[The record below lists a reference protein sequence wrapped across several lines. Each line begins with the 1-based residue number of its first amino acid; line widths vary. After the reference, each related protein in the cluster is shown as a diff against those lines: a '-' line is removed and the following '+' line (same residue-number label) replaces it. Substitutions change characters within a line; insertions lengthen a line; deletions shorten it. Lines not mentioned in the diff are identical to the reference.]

1 MSSKTTIGGNHAG
14 QNVDDPVPGTKALR
28 VLLVEDSD
36 TDAEL
41 LLAELE
47 RIGYLVTYE
56 RVQTAEAM
64 KAALA
69 HGVWDVVLSDY
80 SLPTFSGL
88 AALDLL
94 KATSLDLPFILV
106 SGTIGEETAVSALK
120 RGAHDFLLKGHLA
133 RFAAALER
141 ELRDVAARRERA
153 RLEEQLR
160 QSQKMEAVGQLAG
173 GIAHDFNNLLTAIL
187 GYSALLRDRL
197 KDRPDLVADLEE
209 IRKAGER
216 AASLT
221 RQLLA
226 FGRKQLLEPQV
237 LDLNHVIS
245 DVEKMLRRIIG
256 EDIHLETATA
266 STSAMVKADRSQ
278 IEQALLN
285 LAVNARDAMPRGGS
299 LKIATGVAAPPD
311 RLVPYGATPPPDGW
325 VALIIS
331 DTGCGMSPEV
341 QAKMFEPFFTTKGVG
356 KGTGLGLS
364 TVYGIVT
371 QSGGYIDVDSRRDVG
386 TAFTIYLPAVRGAGE
401 SIAAPVLNDDQA
413 ETEPV
418 LLVEE
423 DAG

>member
-1 MSSKTTIGGNHAG
+1 
-14 QNVDDPVPGTKALR
+14 VDDPVTENKALR

-36 TDAEL
+36 SDAEL
-41 LLAELE
+41 ILAELE
-47 RIGYLVTYE
+47 RIGYNVTTD

-64 KAALA
+64 KAALE

-80 SLPTFSGL
+80 SLPTFSAP
-88 AALDLL
+88 AALDVL
-94 KATSLDLPFILV
+94 KTTTLDLPFIIV

-120 RGAHDFLLKGHLA
+120 RGAHDFLIKGRLA
-133 RFAAALER
+133 RLAPALER
-141 ELRDVAARRERA
+141 ELRDVVARRERV

-197 KDRPDLVADLEE
+197 QDMPDLLADLEE

-216 AASLT
+216 AADLT

-226 FGRKQLLEPQV
+226 FSRKQLLEPQV
-237 LDLNHVIS
+237 LDLNHIIS

-256 EDIHLETATA
+256 EDIHLETAA
-266 STSAMVKADRSQ
+266 SSSSAMVKADRGQ
-278 IEQALLN
+278 IEQVLLN

-299 LKIATGVAAPPD
+299 LKIDTGLAAPPD
-311 RLVPYGATPPPDGW
+311 RLVHPGAKPPPDGW

-331 DTGCGMSPEV
+331 DTGGGMSPEV
-341 QAKMFEPFFTTKGVG
+341 QARMFEPFFTTKGLG

-364 TVYGIVT
+364 TVYGIVS

-386 TAFTIYLPAVRGAGE
+386 TTFTIYLPAVRRAGE
-401 SIAAPVLNDDQA
+401 SIAAPVTDDDQA
-413 ETEPV
+413 ETEII
-418 LLVEE
+418 LLAED